1 MGCYF
6 TDPSDGMLYKMTA
19 FGLVP
24 VGKSHGHYEDGEQY
38 DEDED
43 L

>member
-1 MGCYF
+1 MGYYF

-19 FGLVP
+19 FGPVL
-24 VGKSHGHYEDGEQY
+24 VGKSHGYYEDGEQY